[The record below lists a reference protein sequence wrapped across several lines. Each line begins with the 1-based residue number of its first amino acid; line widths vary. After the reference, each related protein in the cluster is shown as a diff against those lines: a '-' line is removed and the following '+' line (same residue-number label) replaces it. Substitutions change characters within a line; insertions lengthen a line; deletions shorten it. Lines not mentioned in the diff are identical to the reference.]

1 MSDENS
7 SICRPPEFWRP
18 GTLLILLSAL
28 AGMTSMAVGS
38 DLPQPEDSNRQQ
50 SGLLILNGEHIRL
63 PITLKPI
70 KGGIRLEPAGRIYK
84 YSQEADGAEHE
95 NGFAHDA
102 EDDSFNPGRRK
113 RKKNGQASVRF
124 LESVGGNIDESLRF
138 GEITV
143 LFDGHPPVILPS
155 ATEELAF
162 CEELLSAQP
171 SEQRLDELFTGIPD
185 TTWKPAM
192 LGMDFDAGTRRWMQ
206 SRQRSIVASEA
217 SNNESVR
224 AVQLLNRFQYP
235 LTVLGMLLGVLTL
248 GHMLKWT
255 ARGLDD
261 SGDSKKAEL
270 SVRCAEVAIYFLL
283 ALSALDLT
291 WTVLASQA
299 GLMTELNPLAAGIV
313 NSPEK
318 LAGFKVIAT
327 LLACGI
333 LYFWRHRRQIQQ
345 ATWWMCL
352 VCVLLTFRGVVVDS
366 LVQ

>member
-113 RKKNGQASVRF
+113 RKKNGQASVGF

-192 LGMDFDAGTRRWMQ
+192 LGMDFDAGTRR
-206 SRQRSIVASEA
+206 
-217 SNNESVR
+217 
-224 AVQLLNRFQYP
+224 
-235 LTVLGMLLGVLTL
+235 
-248 GHMLKWT
+248 
-255 ARGLDD
+255 
-261 SGDSKKAEL
+261 
-270 SVRCAEVAIYFLL
+270 
-283 ALSALDLT
+283 
-291 WTVLASQA
+291 
-299 GLMTELNPLAAGIV
+299 
-313 NSPEK
+313 
-318 LAGFKVIAT
+318 
-327 LLACGI
+327 
-333 LYFWRHRRQIQQ
+333 
-345 ATWWMCL
+345 
-352 VCVLLTFRGVVVDS
+352 
-366 LVQ
+366 